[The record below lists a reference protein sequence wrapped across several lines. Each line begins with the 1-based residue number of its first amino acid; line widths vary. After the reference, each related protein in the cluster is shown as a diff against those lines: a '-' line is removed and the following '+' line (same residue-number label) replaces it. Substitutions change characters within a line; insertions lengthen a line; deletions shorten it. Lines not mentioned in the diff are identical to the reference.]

1 MKDYWSTIT
10 EGNKL
15 YQMGVQSHRVYLLDE
30 MKHFRIESFLDVGC
44 GTGPLYE
51 LISNI
56 VEKPVPG
63 IVPQNTLKWPFI
75 YKGVDPSPAMIQT
88 CKKHFPEGNFMVENA
103 TNLSIETDAS
113 FDAVVFLHS
122 FDYIYDYKLA
132 LEEARRVAKK
142 YVIICLWQPL
152 EDTEDHR
159 LNNTKNGVENVD
171 WSTARLQHFSW
182 RKFQE
187 ELPEIGFQV
196 VEKKDDAEINQ
207 EGRHNTLIIL
217 KKYE

>member
-10 EGNKL
+10 EGDKL
-15 YQMGVQSHRVYLLDE
+15 YQMGAQSHRVYLLDE
-30 MKHFRIESFLDVGC
+30 MKHFGIFSFLDVGC
-44 GTGPLYE
+44 GTAPLFE
-51 LISNI
+51 LIQDTMLDQ
-56 VEKPVPG
+56 KDYVPM
-63 IVPQNTLKWPFI
+63 NTLRWPFI
-75 YKGVDPSPAMIQT
+75 YKGVDPSEAMIQT
-88 CKKHFPEGNFMVENA
+88 CKKHFPNGNFMVENA
-103 TNLSIETDAS
+103 TNLSTETDDS

-142 YVIICLWQPL
+142 YVVICLWQPL
-152 EDTEDHR
+152 EDSDDHR
-159 LNNTKNGVENVD
+159 LNNTVNGVENVD

-187 ELPEIGFQV
+187 ELPEIGFQI

-217 KKYE
+217 KKI